1 MENKTTMEN
10 KKRIWGTAQVDE
22 TYEEMLRMEKEK
34 QNVSVFKIDK
44 GEMEASM
51 KFLNDRNF
59 IERISLR
66 DGLKRKFKLV
76 KDEATEIIGF
86 DGNAKQGITYTVM
99 ENEKIKSFFTTSL
112 KCISE
117 LSKFHKDDVF
127 EIELRTKKMGNTVI
141 CFHVIKK
148 I

>member
-1 MENKTTMEN
+1 MEN
-10 KKRIWGTAQVDE
+10 KKRIWGTTEMDE
-22 TYEEMLRMEKEK
+22 AYDEMIRMEKEK
-34 QNVSVFKIDK
+34 QNGSVFKNDEKNDK
-44 GEMEASM
+44 KEMKASM
-51 KFLNDRNF
+51 KFLSDKNF

-66 DGLKRKFKLV
+66 DGMKRKFKLV

-112 KCISE
+112 KCINE
-117 LSKFHKDDVF
+117 MSKFRKDDVF
-127 EIELRTKKMGNTVI
+127 EIQLQTKKMGNTVV
-141 CFHVIKK
+141 CFHAIKK

>member
-1 MENKTTMEN
+1 MEN
-10 KKRIWGTAQVDE
+10 KKRIWGTRETDE
-22 TYEEMLRMEKEK
+22 AYDEMIRTEKEK
-34 QNVSVFKIDK
+34 QNGNVFKDDDK
-44 GEMEASM
+44 KEMKASM
-51 KFLNDRNF
+51 KFLYDKNF

-66 DGLKRKFKLV
+66 DGMKRKFKLV

-127 EIELRTKKMGNTVI
+127 EIELQTKKMGNSVV

>member
-1 MENKTTMEN
+1 MEN
-10 KKRIWGTAQVDE
+10 KKRIWGTTQMDE
-22 TYEEMLRMEKEK
+22 AYDEMIRMEKEK
-34 QNVSVFKIDK
+34 QNESVFKDDDK
-44 GEMEASM
+44 KEMKASM
-51 KFLNDRNF
+51 KFLSDKNF

-86 DGNAKQGITYTVM
+86 DGNTKQGITYTVL

-112 KCISE
+112 KCINE
-117 LSKFHKDDVF
+117 MSKFRKDDVF
-127 EIELRTKKMGNTVI
+127 EIELRTKKMGNTVV
-141 CFHVIKK
+141 CFHAIKK

>member
-1 MENKTTMEN
+1 MEN
-10 KKRIWGTAQVDE
+10 KKRIWGTTQMDE
-22 TYEEMLRMEKEK
+22 AYDEMIRTEKEK
-34 QNVSVFKIDK
+34 QNGNVFKDDGK
-44 GEMEASM
+44 KEMEASM
-51 KFLNDRNF
+51 KFLSDKNF

-66 DGLKRKFKLV
+66 DGMKRKFKLV

-99 ENEKIKSFFTTSL
+99 ENGKLGSFFTTSL

-117 LSKFHKDDVF
+117 LSKFRKDDVF
-127 EIELRTKKMGNTVI
+127 EIELRTKKMGNSVV
-141 CFHVIKK
+141 CFYTIKK

>member
-1 MENKTTMEN
+1 MENE
-10 KKRIWGTAQVDE
+10 KRIGETVDVDE
-22 TYEEMLRMEKEK
+22 ETYDEMIRIEKEK
-34 QNVSVFKIDK
+34 QNRSVFKDDDK
-44 GEMEASM
+44 KEMEASM
-51 KFLNDRNF
+51 KFLINKNF

-86 DGNAKQGITYTVM
+86 DGNAKQGITYTVL

-112 KCISE
+112 KCINE
-117 LSKFHKDDVF
+117 MSKFRKDDVF
-127 EIELRTKKMGNTVI
+127 EIELKTKKVGDTLI
-141 CFHVIKK
+141 SFHVVNK

>member
-1 MENKTTMEN
+1 MEN
-10 KKRIWGTAQVDE
+10 KKRIWGTRETDE
-22 TYEEMLRMEKEK
+22 AYDEMIRTEKEK
-34 QNVSVFKIDK
+34 QNGNVFKDDDK
-44 GEMEASM
+44 KEMKASM
-51 KFLNDRNF
+51 KFLYDKNF

-66 DGLKRKFKLV
+66 DGMKRKFKLV

-112 KCISE
+112 KCINE
-117 LSKFHKDDVF
+117 MSKFRKDDVF
-127 EIELRTKKMGNTVI
+127 EIQLQTKKMGNTVV